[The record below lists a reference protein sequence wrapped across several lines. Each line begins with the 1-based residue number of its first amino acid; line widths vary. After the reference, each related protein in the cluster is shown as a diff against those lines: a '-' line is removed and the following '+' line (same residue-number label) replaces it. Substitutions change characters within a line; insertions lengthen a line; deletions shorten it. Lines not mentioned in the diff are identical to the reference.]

1 MCLLYKER
9 KVEVDVEV
17 GDGKEDV
24 VLGGGGKL
32 DVLVAI
38 ICHVLKRKGH
48 SCGWVNS
55 WGVV

>member
-1 MCLLYKER
+1 M
-9 KVEVDVEV
+9 
-17 GDGKEDV
+17 GKRMWFW
-24 VLGGGGKL
+24 GGGGKL